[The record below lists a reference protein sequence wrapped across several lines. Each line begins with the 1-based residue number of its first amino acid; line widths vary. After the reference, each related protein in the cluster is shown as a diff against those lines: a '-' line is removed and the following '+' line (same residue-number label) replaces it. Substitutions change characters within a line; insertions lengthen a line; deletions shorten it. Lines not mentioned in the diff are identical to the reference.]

1 MTDVRL
7 AITTVGSEVE
17 AKKLAQTLVTERL
30 AACVNILPGVVS
42 FYRWRGAVE
51 SARECMLLIKTT
63 HERLPALQGRLKELH
78 SYELPE
84 FLVMTPESGAAEYL
98 AWVADSVG
106 NEHTA

>member
-1 MTDVRL
+1 
-7 AITTVGSEVE
+7 
-17 AKKLAQTLVTERL
+17 
-30 AACVNILPGVVS
+30 
-42 FYRWRGAVE
+42 
-51 SARECMLLIKTT
+51 MLLIKTT